1 MFCLVKSSKLT
12 KLFYRKQ
19 LSSYVIF
26 ICKQSI
32 KPYMSKANLEIIWLH
47 AAAVFV
53 SNKFVFV
60 QGYIIGLFIYVTREV
75 FPPRIVLL

>member
-1 MFCLVKSSKLT
+1 
-12 KLFYRKQ
+12 
-19 LSSYVIF
+19 
-26 ICKQSI
+26 
-32 KPYMSKANLEIIWLH
+32 MSKANLEIIWLH